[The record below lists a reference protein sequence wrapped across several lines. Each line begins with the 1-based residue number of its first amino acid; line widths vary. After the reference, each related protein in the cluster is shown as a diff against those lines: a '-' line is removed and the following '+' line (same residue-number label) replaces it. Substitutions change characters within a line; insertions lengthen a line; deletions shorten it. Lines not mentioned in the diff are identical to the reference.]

1 MRRSPEPK
9 PAVMSVSNQSVASHP
24 SLRRQG
30 PPGSV
35 GSATVDMD
43 TAIAGHRC
51 RVVRRV
57 TLLAVFTLAMLA
69 AGLADIVT
77 GPSGLTLHDLLRA
90 VLAPGEVERTTAV
103 IVWTVRL
110 PYAVMALLVGA
121 VLGLSGVEMQTILDN
136 PLASPFTLGL
146 SSAAAVGAS
155 LAIVFHLAPF
165 GLPESWAVPALAFV
179 FAFGSMLLL
188 QAMAR
193 LAPAGRE
200 TLVLLGIAL
209 VFSCHALVALLQL
222 IAPEDVLQQL
232 VFWTLG
238 SVTRATW
245 EKIGILAAILALV
258 MPFSMAAAWSM
269 TVLRLGEDRALS
281 FGVDVRRLRYA
292 SLVRVSL
299 ISSIAVAF
307 VGPIGFIGLVG
318 PHIARMLVGEDQ
330 RFLLPTSAMVG
341 ALLLSLAS
349 VASKAIMPGIIVPVG
364 IVTALVGV
372 PAFVL
377 LILRQRR

>member
-1 MRRSPEPK
+1 
-9 PAVMSVSNQSVASHP
+9 
-24 SLRRQG
+24 
-30 PPGSV
+30 
-35 GSATVDMD
+35 MD

>member
-1 MRRSPEPK
+1 MTALDHRAAPGRPLDQPGG
-9 PAVMSVSNQSVASHP
+9 VSAAGDGAG
-24 SLRRQG
+24 LE
-30 PPGSV
+30 
-35 GSATVDMD
+35 A
-43 TAIAGHRC
+43 AIAGHR
-51 RVVRRV
+51 RRMLRRAV
-57 TLLAVFTLAMLA
+57 LLAAFTLAMLV

-77 GPSGLTLHDLLRA
+77 GPSGLTLHDLFRA
-90 VLAPGEVERTTAV
+90 VLSPAEVERTTAV

-155 LAIVFHLAPF
+155 LAITFHLAPF
-165 GLPESWAVPALAFV
+165 GLPESWTVPALAFL
-179 FAFGSMLLL
+179 FAFGSVLLL

-245 EKIGILAAILALV
+245 EKIGVLAAILALV
-258 MPFSMAAAWSM
+258 MPFSMSAAWSM

-292 SLVRVSL
+292 SLIRVSL